1 MSETVQHSSALL
13 VHFILTLEDGSA
25 AESTRERGKPA
36 LFRLGDGS
44 LSDALEQHLLG
55 LRRGDKRK
63 FTLPPESAF
72 GPTNPNLIQ
81 FFLRRDFAQTG
92 VPDVGTIMLFSGVA
106 GNDMPGIIRDVT
118 EESVTV
124 DFNHPLSGQAITFDL
139 EVLDID
145 PVQQEAS
152 HADSAG

>member
-1 MSETVQHSSALL
+1 MSETVQSNSAVL

-25 AESTRERGKPA
+25 AESTRESGKPA

-55 LRRGDKRK
+55 LTRGDKRR

-72 GPTNPNLIQ
+72 GQANPDLIQ

-92 VPDVGTIMLFSGVA
+92 VPDVGTIMLFSGV
-106 GNDMPGIIRDVT
+106 GGHDMPGIIREVAQ
-118 EESVTV
+118 ESVTV
-124 DFNHPLSGQAITFDL
+124 DFNHPLAGRSITFDL
-139 EVLDID
+139 EVLEID
-145 PVQQEAS
+145 PSQQEAQ
-152 HADSAG
+152 HADIAG